1 MSFRFRRAFYKLL
14 PSWLTTGEGEL
25 VDYSLGVIKD
35 AFLERLKLGRDARF
49 PAYAPPDALTYLGRD
64 RKIVRGINEPA
75 ASYAVRLQRWL
86 DDHRVRGNPFALMMQ
101 LRAYMQADCKIR
113 TVDRAGNWYTIEENG
128 TRSVNLALGNWNW
141 DGAAATLWSRFWVI
155 IYPIG
160 GTDPWAPSVGDA
172 GGASW
177 PVGGTI
183 GTTATP
189 DQVASVRSII
199 RDWKPAGT
207 TCEWII
213 TAFDAASFNP
223 LGLPEPDGTWDWFGY
238 SNAGAYEI
246 ARLTTARYWRGVSG
260 T

>member
-14 PSWLTTGEGEL
+14 PSWLSTDEGEL
-25 VDYSLGVIKD
+25 VHYSLGVVMD
-35 AFLERLKLGRDARF
+35 AFLERLRLGRDARF
-49 PAYAPPDALTYLGRD
+49 PDTAPPDALPYLARD
-64 RKIVRGINEPA
+64 RKIVRGIDEAQP
-75 ASYAVRLQRWL
+75 SYATRLKRWL
-86 DDHRVRGNPFALMMQ
+86 TDHRTRGNPYALMDQ
-101 LRAYMQADCKIR
+101 LAAYCNAAVVIR
-113 TVDRAGNWYTIEENG
+113 TVDRAGNFF
-128 TRSVNLALGNWNW
+128 TRAADGSRSADLATGLWNW

-155 IYPIG
+155 IYPTAAG
-160 GTDPWAPSVGDA
+160 LPWGPSVGDA

-189 DQVASVRSII
+189 EQVATVRAII

-213 TAFDAASFNP
+213 IAFDAASFDP
-223 LGLPEPDGTWDWFGY
+223 TAPEPDGGWKYFGKP
-238 SNAGAYEI
+238 SAGDHVP
-246 ARLTTARYWRGVSG
+246 ARLATARYWRGVQG